1 MVDCPENHLKKGS
14 AYHWDLLVLALING
28 TLGILGLP
36 FMHAIIPQ
44 SPLHAKGLSHTI
56 QTEDGKI
63 VITKVRET
71 RLVNFLLHFFF
82 AISLLFLPYVLPYC
96 PISVL
101 SGLFLYLA
109 YNALNSTQFYGRIKL
124 FISEKVAFP
133 QYATE
138 VPTKVLHAFT
148 FLQIIQVAI
157 LSFFGFAPWPQV
169 RMFFPLIVFL
179 FFLFR
184 QKVWPRVFKLEHLNV
199 LDQ

>member
-96 PISVL
+96 PIAVL
-101 SGLFLYLA
+101 SGLFLYLGH
-109 YNALNSTQFYGRIKL
+109 NAWIFTQFYQRIKL
-124 FISEKVAFP
+124 FITEKSAFP
-133 QYATE
+133 SYTSK
-138 VPTKVLHAFT
+138 VPLYVLHSFT
-148 FLQIIQVAI
+148 LLQSIQLII
-157 LSFFGFAPWPQV
+157 LCFFGFISWPQV